1 MNKFVFLIT
10 CFNEEIGIIKTL
22 KTIYSQSYENWRI
35 IIRNDMST
43 DDTITSIE
51 NFINNHKEISQKITL
66 INKSVVF
73 CHIKLKSHRLIQ

>member
-10 CFNEEIGIIKTL
+10 CFNEETGVIKTL

-43 DDTITSIE
+43 DNTTNNKPTAVITI
-51 NFINNHKEISQKITL
+51 FIYISL
-66 INKSVVF
+66 
-73 CHIKLKSHRLIQ
+73 C